1 MDQFPVVYNQSLFT
15 VVKSSDRNRLSTPGL
30 LYVALPTPQR
40 TVRMLVYYRTV
51 PLTCSEA
58 PEISCWATGVD
69 GWQFR
74 RGYTWRARRLDEGPL
89 LISTPGFLED
99 AHNLRMAPFLR
110 NRIRSPSG
118 KCLPAPMGAFI
129 HKEPHNFLMA
139 MVTRNVARGLAVLC
153 WIALVGHVVDTI
165 PTR

>member
-1 MDQFPVVYNQSLFT
+1 MLIRYHAESLRCY
-15 VVKSSDRNRLSTPGL
+15 D
-30 LYVALPTPQR
+30 
-40 TVRMLVYYRTV
+40 
-51 PLTCSEA
+51 A
-58 PEISCWATGVD
+58 PEISCWAAGVD

-74 RGYTWRARRLDEGPL
+74 RGNTWRARRLDEGPL

-118 KCLPAPMGAFI
+118 KCLPALMGAFI

-139 MVTRNVARGLAVLC
+139 MVTRNAEWGLAVLC
-153 WIALVGHVVDTI
+153 WIVLVGPVVDTI
-165 PTR
+165 LTR